1 MGLRDRLKD
10 KVRAVLGRGAPE
22 VAAPVTRPA
31 PTPVVTAPVPVVA
44 PPVVAPPVVEAPAP
58 VVEAPTPAPV
68 VEVPRTVAL
77 RDLLDDS
84 AHADAPVRNAH
95 VAAARETTEAALT
108 VRVFNP
114 AEGLDITF
122 PVEPGEYVLDAAE
135 RAGFVLPYS
144 CRAGGC
150 LSCSAQAQ
158 GPVEFDMG
166 EQYVLEPEVVAAG
179 FCLLCCTSVRSAAT
193 FLSHQQDNI
202 PA

>member
-10 KVRAVLGRGAPE
+10 KVRAVLGRNAPPTPA
-22 VAAPVTRPA
+22 VTAPTRPA
-31 PTPVVTAPVPVVA
+31 PPVVVA
-44 PPVVAPPVVEAPAP
+44 PAPAVEPPAPLPVIEAPPPVVEAPAP
-58 VVEAPTPAPV
+58 EPVVEA
-68 VEVPRTVAL
+68 PRTVAL
-77 RDLLDDS
+77 RDLLDEG

-95 VAAARETTEAALT
+95 VAAARETTEAAQQ
-108 VRVFNP
+108 VRVYNP

-166 EQYVLEPEVVAAG
+166 EQYVLEPEVVATG

>member
-1 MGLRDRLKD
+1 
-10 KVRAVLGRGAPE
+10 
-22 VAAPVTRPA
+22 
-31 PTPVVTAPVPVVA
+31 
-44 PPVVAPPVVEAPAP
+44 
-58 VVEAPTPAPV
+58 
-68 VEVPRTVAL
+68 
-77 RDLLDDS
+77 
-84 AHADAPVRNAH
+84 VRNAH
-95 VAAARETTEAALT
+95 VAAARETTDAAQQ
-108 VRVFNP
+108 VRVYNP